1 MSNSFGKIFKITT
14 FGESHGPLI
23 GVVIDGCP
31 SNIEITE
38 NEINFELQ
46 KRRPSL
52 NEFVSKRNEIDSAKI
67 VSGVFNG
74 KTTGVPIC
82 ILIEN
87 KDVKSKSYDK
97 IKDLL
102 RPSHANY
109 TYLQKYKIFD
119 HRGGSRASAR
129 ETAARVAAGAIAKKI
144 LKTLDIKI
152 FAYVKSIGDILSD
165 VKIDDLENISKSK
178 IFCPDKV
185 AEKKMIEK
193 LKDIQK
199 EEDSIGGVVEFV
211 ILNAPASLGDPI
223 YDKLNAKLAAA
234 LMSIPA
240 AIGFEIGD
248 GFEGTRKQGSKRNDL
263 FAFEKGKI
271 VTKTNNE
278 GGIQAGISTG
288 QLIVGRVAFKPTP
301 SIGKPQETIDIYG
314 NKRVLEFPNDKRY
327 DPCIAIRAAS
337 VVEAMCSLVIVDSYL
352 LNKVA
357 TLDCLI
363 KLNPLKKEET
373 KTQKNKKHQLEKS

>member
-38 NEINFELQ
+38 DEINLELK
-46 KRRPSL
+46 KRRPNL
-52 NEFVSKRNEIDSAKI
+52 NEFVSKRDEEDSAKI
-67 VSGVFNG
+67 VSGVFDG
-74 KTTGVPIC
+74 KTTGAPIC

-87 KDVKSKSYDK
+87 RDVKSKNYDK
-97 IKDLL
+97 IKDIL

-129 ETAARVAAGAIAKKI
+129 ETASRVAAGAIAKKI
-144 LKTLDIKI
+144 LKNKGIQI
-152 FAYVKSIGDILSD
+152 FSYIKSIGDILAD
-165 VKIDDLENISKSK
+165 VKMDDFENIYKSK
-178 IFCPDKV
+178 IFCPDKI

-193 LKDIQK
+193 LKNIQK
-199 EEDSIGGVVEFV
+199 EKDSIGGVVEFV
-211 ILNAPASLGDPI
+211 ILNVFDSLGDPI
-223 YDKLNAKLAAA
+223 YDKLNAKLASA

-248 GFEGTRKQGSKRNDL
+248 GFDGSKKLGSIRNDL
-263 FAFEKGKI
+263 FDFENSKI

-278 GGIQAGISTG
+278 GGIQAGISNSMP
-288 QLIVGRVAFKPTP
+288 IVGRVAFKPTS
-301 SIGKPQETIDIYG
+301 SISIPQDTA
-314 NKRVLEFPNDKRY
+314 NFV
-327 DPCIAIRAAS
+327 S
-337 VVEAMCSLVIVDSYL
+337 
-352 LNKVA
+352 
-357 TLDCLI
+357 
-363 KLNPLKKEET
+363 KEET
-373 KTQKNKKHQLEKS
+373 KLIIKGRHDPCIVPRAVPVVENAVASVILDLMLQGHFIKEKKFEGF

>member
-1 MSNSFGKIFKITT
+1 
-14 FGESHGPLI
+14 
-23 GVVIDGCP
+23 
-31 SNIEITE
+31 
-38 NEINFELQ
+38 
-46 KRRPSL
+46 
-52 NEFVSKRNEIDSAKI
+52 
-67 VSGVFNG
+67 
-74 KTTGVPIC
+74 
-82 ILIEN
+82 
-87 KDVKSKSYDK
+87 
-97 IKDLL
+97 
-102 RPSHANY
+102 

-152 FAYVKSIGDILSD
+152 FAYVKSIGEIISD
-165 VKIDDLENISKSK
+165 VKIDDFENIYKSK
-178 IFCPDKV
+178 IFCPDKI

-211 ILNAPASLGDPI
+211 ILNVPPSLGEPI

-248 GFEGTRKQGSKRNDL
+248 GFVGTKKMGSKRNDL

-271 VTKTNNE
+271 VIKTNNE
-278 GGIQAGISTG
+278 GGIQAGISNG

-314 NKRVLEFPNDKRY
+314 NKKVLEFPNDKRS

-337 VVEAMCSLVIVDSYL
+337 VVEAMCSLVIIDSYL
-352 LNKVA
+352 LNRVA
-357 TLDCLI
+357 TLGPLL
-363 KLNPLKKEET
+363 KLNLLKKDET
-373 KTQKNKKHQLEKS
+373 KIQKKHKLKKP

>member
-38 NEINFELQ
+38 DEINLELK
-46 KRRPSL
+46 KRRPNL
-52 NEFVSKRNEIDSAKI
+52 NEFVSKRDEEDSAKI
-67 VSGVFNG
+67 VSGVFDG
-74 KTTGVPIC
+74 KTTGAPIC

-87 KDVKSKSYDK
+87 RDVKSKNYDK
-97 IKDLL
+97 IKDIL

-129 ETAARVAAGAIAKKI
+129 ETASRVAAGAIAKKI
-144 LKTLDIKI
+144 LKNKGIQI
-152 FAYVKSIGDILSD
+152 FSYVKSIGDILAD
-165 VKIDDLENISKSK
+165 VKMDDFENIYKSK
-178 IFCPDKV
+178 IFCPDKI

-193 LKDIQK
+193 LKNIQK
-199 EEDSIGGVVEFV
+199 EKDSIGGVVEFV
-211 ILNAPASLGDPI
+211 ILNVFDSLGDPI
-223 YDKLNAKLAAA
+223 YDKLNAKLASA

-248 GFEGTRKQGSKRNDL
+248 GFDGSKKLGSIRNDL
-263 FAFEKGKI
+263 FDFENSKI

-278 GGIQAGISTG
+278 GGIQAGISNSMP
-288 QLIVGRVAFKPTP
+288 IVGRVAFKPTP
-301 SIGKPQETIDIYG
+301 TIGKNQETIDIYG
-314 NKRVLEFPNDKRY
+314 NKKKLKFSNDNRY
-327 DPCIAIRAAS
+327 DPCIAIRAVS
-337 VVEAMCSLVIVDSYL
+337 VIEAMCSLVIVDSFL
-352 LNKVA
+352 LHKTA
-357 TLDCLI
+357 TLEHL
-363 KLNPLKKEET
+363 LKKDES
-373 KTQKNKKHQLEKS
+373 KIQKKHKLKKS